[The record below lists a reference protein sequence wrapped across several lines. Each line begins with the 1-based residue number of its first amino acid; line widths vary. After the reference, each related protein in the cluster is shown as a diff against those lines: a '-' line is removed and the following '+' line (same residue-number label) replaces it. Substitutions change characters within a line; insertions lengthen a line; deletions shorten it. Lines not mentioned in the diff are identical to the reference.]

1 MNPRIDRLHP
11 YPFERLGALIEDV
24 RPPADLTRIALSIGE
39 PRHPAPD
46 FVVRALA
53 DPAAQARSLGTY
65 PATRGSEALRET
77 ISDWLRRR
85 FRLDAGMICPDRVL
99 PVNGT
104 REALFAFA
112 QAQLDGRA
120 DACVLM
126 PNPFYQIY
134 EGAALLAGAEPVYVP
149 CPRST
154 GFLPDLDAVDEAT
167 WKRCALFYVCS
178 PGNPSGAVMGT
189 GDWQRLLELADRH
202 DFVIAADECYSEL
215 YAAEERPPTG
225 LLQACAELGRHDLSR
240 VMVFHSLSKRSSLP
254 GLRSGFVA
262 GEPGLIA
269 RFLRYRTY
277 HGCAMPALHQEASAL
292 AWADETHVV
301 ANRAAYRAKFDAV
314 LEILGDVLEVERPEG
329 GFYLWPRTPLNEETF
344 TRELLAATNVLV
356 LPGSY
361 LSRGSG
367 EDDPG
372 ARRVRMALV
381 ATQEECVEAARRIR
395 EFL

>member
-1 MNPRIDRLHP
+1 
-11 YPFERLGALIEDV
+11 
-24 RPPADLTRIALSIGE
+24 
-39 PRHPAPD
+39 
-46 FVVRALA
+46 
-53 DPAAQARSLGTY
+53 
-65 PATRGSEALRET
+65 
-77 ISDWLRRR
+77 
-85 FRLDAGMICPDRVL
+85 
-99 PVNGT
+99 
-104 REALFAFA
+104 
-112 QAQLDGRA
+112 
-120 DACVLM
+120 
-126 PNPFYQIY
+126 
-134 EGAALLAGAEPVYVP
+134 
-149 CPRST
+149 
-154 GFLPDLDAVDEAT
+154 
-167 WKRCALFYVCS
+167 
-178 PGNPSGAVMGT
+178 MGT